1 VTDRHRNMAKLGV
14 TLDSDEWHG
23 LTERER
29 GCLEA
34 VRKDVEA
41 YKALQFFRRKSGLT
55 EESLIVT
62 FVIYVWSPQ
71 VLAEG
76 HSEEVSPA
84 KMARIADR
92 ADETAAKISE
102 LNDSRYFFEDPQVDD
117 FAYLPRLLKD
127 YAKLVRKK
135 GIIAISSRRSRQ
147 LRLKQGNIQHEMG
160 STAKRNASVASSFRS
175 VSISGQYFEVFVC
188 ARSICQARHDWTRR
202 ERCSTSTGDIS

>member
-41 YKALQFFRRKSGLT
+41 HKALQFFGRKSGLT

-84 KMARIADR
+84 KMARIAQR
-92 ADETAAKISE
+92 ADETAAKIS
-102 LNDSRYFFEDPQVDD
+102 
-117 FAYLPRLLKD
+117 
-127 YAKLVRKK
+127 
-135 GIIAISSRRSRQ
+135 
-147 LRLKQGNIQHEMG
+147 
-160 STAKRNASVASSFRS
+160 
-175 VSISGQYFEVFVC
+175 
-188 ARSICQARHDWTRR
+188 
-202 ERCSTSTGDIS
+202 